1 MNAKQLIQK
10 VLGVSLLMAVLV
22 SSGVGPAAAAPA
34 SSAPFAV
41 TSTLS
46 ADEAAGLI
54 FMREEEK
61 LAHDVYVTFYQ
72 QYGLAIFN
80 NIANSEAAH
89 MAAVKTLLDRYG
101 IADPAA
107 GNGVGV
113 FENVELQALY
123 NQLIAQGR
131 QSLSAALKVG
141 AAIEEIDIL
150 DLKERLAT
158 TTQADIR
165 QVYTSLLNGSYNHL
179 RAFAN
184 TLKMQIGEVYQPQYL
199 DTATYQTISAGVNGR
214 RGGNGRSSSTIGG
227 GSTWGGRR

>member
-1 MNAKQLIQK
+1 MNAGKKFRKIL
-10 VLGVSLLMAVLV
+10 VSLSVLSALLLSVLMV
-22 SSGVGPAAAAPA
+22 SPAAAATTPL
-34 SSAPFAV
+34 
-41 TSTLS
+41 T
-46 ADEAAGLI
+46 ADEIAGLK

-80 NIANSEAAH
+80 NIASSEATH

-101 IADPAA
+101 VADPAA
-107 GNGVGV
+107 GQPIGVLTDP
-113 FENVELQALY
+113 ELQALY

-141 AAIEEIDIL
+141 GAIEEIDIL

-158 TTQADIR
+158 TERSDIR

-184 TLKMQIGEVYQPQYL
+184 TLKMQTGEVYQPQYL
-199 DTATYQTISAGVNGR
+199 DAVTYQTIIAGTNGR
-214 RGGNGRSSSTIGG
+214 RGGSGG
-227 GSTWGGRR
+227 GSSQGSRRW

>member
-1 MNAKQLIQK
+1 MNAGKKFRNLM
-10 VLGVSLLMAVLV
+10 VSLSVLSALLLSVLV
-22 SSGVGPAAAAPA
+22 VSPAAAASPLT
-34 SSAPFAV
+34 V
-41 TSTLS
+41 
-46 ADEAAGLI
+46 DEIAGLQ

-80 NIANSEAAH
+80 NIANSEATH
-89 MAAVKTLLDRYG
+89 MASVKTLLDRYG

-113 FENVELQALY
+113 FENADLQALY

-141 AAIEEIDIL
+141 GAIEEIDIL

-158 TTQADIR
+158 TMHSDIQ

-184 TLKMQIGEVYQPQYL
+184 TLKMQTGEVYQPQYL
-199 DTATYQTISAGVNGR
+199 DAATYQTIIAGTNGR
-214 RGGNGRSSSTIGG
+214 RGGNGGSSSAIGG
-227 GSTWGGRR
+227 GSTRGGRR

>member
-1 MNAKQLIQK
+1 MNVKKLIQK
-10 VLGVSLLMAVLV
+10 VLGVGVLV
-22 SSGVGPAAAAPA
+22 TVLLSTLVGAVYAAPA
-34 SSAPFAV
+34 TATTAQMAAS
-41 TSTLS
+41 LS
-46 ADEAAGLI
+46 ADKAAGLI

-113 FENVELQALY
+113 FENADLQALY
-123 NQLIAQGR
+123 NQLIVQGR

-141 AAIEEIDIL
+141 GAIEEIDIL
-150 DLKERLAT
+150 DLKEQLAT

-184 TLKMQIGEVYQPQYL
+184 TLKMQTGEVYQPQYL
-199 DTATYQTISAGVNGR
+199 DAATYQTIIAGTSGR
-214 RGGNGRSSSTIGG
+214 RTGG
-227 GSTWGGRR
+227 TWGGRR

>member
-1 MNAKQLIQK
+1 MNASKKFRTMLTNLS
-10 VLGVSLLMAVLV
+10 VVVALALSLLA
-22 SSGVGPAAAAPA
+22 GPPAAAAP
-34 SSAPFAV
+34 SP
-41 TSTLS
+41 LN
-46 ADEAAGLI
+46 ADEIAGLQ

-61 LAHDVYVTFYQ
+61 LAHDVYVTFYR

-80 NIANSEAAH
+80 NIANSEARH

-101 IADPAA
+101 LADPAA

-113 FENVELQALY
+113 FENAELQALY

-131 QSLSAALKVG
+131 QSLGAALKAG
-141 AAIEEIDIL
+141 GAIEEIDIL

-179 RAFAN
+179 RAFVN
-184 TLKMQIGEVYQPQYL
+184 TLKLQTGEVYQPQYL
-199 DTATYQTISAGVNGR
+199 DAATYQSIIGGTNGR
-214 RGGNGRSSSTIGG
+214 RGGNGGSSSTIGG
-227 GSTWGGRR
+227 GSTRGGRG